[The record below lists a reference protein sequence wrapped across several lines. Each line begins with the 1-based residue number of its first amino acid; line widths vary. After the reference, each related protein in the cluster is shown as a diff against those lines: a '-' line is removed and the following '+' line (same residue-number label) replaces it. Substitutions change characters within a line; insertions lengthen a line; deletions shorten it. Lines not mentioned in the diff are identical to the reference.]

1 MAVAELREKEE
12 SELHEELL
20 KLRKEQ
26 FALRM
31 QEASGQLGQ
40 FHLLKEVRK
49 EIARVKTVIVEK
61 QSKLPAN
68 NVEGAE

>member
-12 SELHEELL
+12 SELHDELL

-40 FHLLKEVRK
+40 FHLLREVRK
-49 EIARVKTVIVEK
+49 EIARVKTIIVEK
-61 QSKLPAN
+61 QSESSAS
-68 NVEGAE
+68 VEVSE

>member
-12 SELHEELL
+12 SELHDELL
-20 KLRKEQ
+20 RLRKEQ

-40 FHLLKEVRK
+40 FHLLREVRK
-49 EIARVKTVIVEK
+49 EIARVKTIIVEK
-61 QSKLPAN
+61 QSESS
-68 NVEGAE
+68 VSVGVAE

>member
-12 SELHEELL
+12 SELHDELL

-40 FHLLKEVRK
+40 FHLLREVRK
-49 EIARVKTVIVEK
+49 EKEVLKD
-61 QSKLPAN
+61 
-68 NVEGAE
+68 

>member
-12 SELHEELL
+12 SELHDELL

-40 FHLLKEVRK
+40 FHLLREVRK
-49 EIARVKTVIVEK
+49 EIARVKTIIVEK
-61 QSKLPAN
+61 QAESLAS
-68 NVEGAE
+68 VEVAE

>member
-1 MAVAELREKEE
+1 MAMAELREKEE
-12 SELHEELL
+12 SELHDELL

-40 FHLLKEVRK
+40 FHLLREVRK
-49 EIARVKTVIVEK
+49 EIARVKTIIVEK
-61 QSKLPAN
+61 QSELSAS
-68 NVEGAE
+68 VEVAE

>member
-12 SELHEELL
+12 SELHDELL
-20 KLRKEQ
+20 KLRREQ

-40 FHLLKEVRK
+40 FHLLREVRK
-49 EIARVKTVIVEK
+49 EIARVKTIIVEK
-61 QSKLPAN
+61 QSESSAS
-68 NVEGAE
+68 VEVAE

>member
-68 NVEGAE
+68 NVEVAE

>member
-12 SELHEELL
+12 SELHDELL

-40 FHLLKEVRK
+40 FHLLREVRK
-49 EIARVKTVIVEK
+49 EIARVKTIIVEK
-61 QSKLPAN
+61 QSESSVS
-68 NVEGAE
+68 VEVTE

>member
-12 SELHEELL
+12 SELHDELL
-20 KLRKEQ
+20 KLRREQ

-40 FHLLKEVRK
+40 FHLLREVRK
-49 EIARVKTVIVEK
+49 EIARVKTIIVEK
-61 QSKLPAN
+61 QSGSSAS
-68 NVEGAE
+68 VEVAE

>member
-12 SELHEELL
+12 SELHDELL

-40 FHLLKEVRK
+40 FHLLREVRK
-49 EIARVKTVIVEK
+49 EIARVKTIIVEK
-61 QSKLPAN
+61 QSELSASIE
-68 NVEGAE
+68 VTE

>member
-12 SELHEELL
+12 SELHDELL

-40 FHLLKEVRK
+40 FHLLREVRK
-49 EIARVKTVIVEK
+49 EIARVKTIIVEK
-61 QSKLPAN
+61 QSESSAS
-68 NVEGAE
+68 VEVAE